1 MSNFETDNQDKRNMV
16 GPEKLMDKAVNVEED
31 DLIPEFGENCF
42 VYCEKLALIDE
53 VRELREVL
61 EVLKQTVYE
70 VDHAQRQGRE
80 WYTKG
85 SSGLYQ
91 QVRLWLDKSFVA
103 IKSIEGES

>member
-1 MSNFETDNQDKRNMV
+1 MEISELVGNAMTDLKQER
-16 GPEKLMDKAVNVEED
+16 
-31 DLIPEFGENCF
+31 
-42 VYCEKLALIDE
+42 LALIDE
-53 VRELREVL
+53 VRELKAVL
-61 EVLKQTVYE
+61 EVLTQTVYE
-70 VDHAQRQGRE
+70 VDHAQRKGSE